1 MSMIPFSRLSAGLA
15 FVRACRVDQLIAER
29 GVAVLLGDRQV
40 AIFLVPETD
49 EQGTLHMRIYAVD
62 HHDPF
67 SGANVIARGIVGSR
81 GDRTTVASPIYKQV
95 FDLATGECLTEEG
108 RLDTWPV
115 RVRDGVVHLGVD
127 PVSAGL
133 TSPVSF
139 PRAGVLPR
147 AGSPA

>member
-1 MSMIPFSRLSAGLA
+1 MIPFTRLSAGLA

-40 AIFLVPETD
+40 AVFLVPETGPD
-49 EQGTLHMRIYAVD
+49 GSGRPHVYAVD

-81 GDRTTVASPIYKQV
+81 GEATTVASPVYKQV

-115 RVRDGVVHLGVD
+115 RVRDGEVFLGVD
-127 PVSAGL
+127 PVRAGPV
-133 TSPVSF
+133 TSVTF
-139 PRAGVLPR
+139 PRAGVL
-147 AGSPA
+147 AG